1 LTRDTHLAR
10 REPYDRWLERL
21 ARGRRLQPLSHLP
34 RRSLWP
40 FSQPGTCPQAQ
51 GVPRR
56 LRHLTASIHQFVAR
70 AFPRRRTAQRGFPMP
85 AAAKSERSCFPS
97 TGCHGVMASAVSR
110 AFISSPTAGLSGEEI
125 TTSETALAPRLAVN
139 CEFHIKPLVDE
150 SCREPDP
157 ASCARSATLA
167 APEIVPQRD
176 LRRGFAAQSIVRLN
190 CPVAVSPAP
199 SVTWI
204 VKE

>member
-10 REPYDRWLERL
+10 REPYDRWLGRL

-34 RRSLWP
+34 RRSLWA
-40 FSQPGTCPQAQ
+40 FQPARYLSTSSRSSASTSTSDCFNSSI
-51 GVPRR
+51 RR
-56 LRHLTASIHQFVAR
+56 ASV
-70 AFPRRRTAQRGFPMP
+70 PRRRTAQRGLPMS

-97 TGCHGVMASAVSR
+97 TGCHGVMASA
-110 AFISSPTAGLSGEEI
+110 
-125 TTSETALAPRLAVN
+125 ETRRQLR
-139 CEFHIKPLVDE
+139 EFHIKPLVDE

-157 ASCARSATLA
+157 KSCARSATLA